1 MVAQW
6 IRYNYMGRPLI
17 DWNIEEMCGY
27 KPISTYYTDFG
38 IAEWFG
44 TDAIRETYDNAVAN
58 WGSDIKWMTEI
69 VMVLNWKIW
78 EHYHGGD
85 EELARFYDELW
96 REAGEYVFSHFDGDD
111 ITYYLKT
118 TD

>member
-1 MVAQW
+1 MAAQW
-6 IRYNYMGRPLI
+6 IRYDYMGRKLI

-27 KPISTYYTDFG
+27 HPISTYYTDFG

-44 TDAIRETYDNAVAN
+44 EDAIRETYTNAIAN
-58 WGSDIKWMTEI
+58 WGSDIKWATEI

-78 EHYHGGD
+78 EHYHAGN
-85 EELARFYDELW
+85 EKMARLYDSLW
-96 REAGEYVFSHFDGDD
+96 KEAVGYVLEHFEGDD
-111 ITYYLKT
+111 LIYYYTT

>member
-1 MVAQW
+1 MAAQW
-6 IRYNYMGRPLI
+6 IRYDYFGRPLI

-38 IAEWFG
+38 IAEWYG
-44 TDAIRETYDNAVAN
+44 TDSIRETYDNAIEN
-58 WGSDIKWMTEI
+58 WGSDIKWVTEI

-78 EHYHGGD
+78 EHYHSGN
-85 EELARFYDELW
+85 EELARFYDGLW
-96 REAGEYVFSHFDGDD
+96 REAGEYVFNHFEGDD
-111 ITYYLKT
+111 ITYYLRT